1 LGELVGAAHKEILGS
16 LIEAFERV
24 HQQRGPELHIIE
36 GVPGVG
42 KTRLIQELFAELSA
56 RQPVPRYWPPEIDAT
71 DDWRSARKAIYPT
84 DVQVE
89 KDAQIP
95 WMWWGLSC
103 FARPDGRPHQALF
116 EDAPQLVAHAESITN
131 LPTSGVAGATFDI
144 GSAFI
149 GLLSIVGVALI
160 GPAAGVVAVVGAA
173 RAYATN
179 REVID
184 KVKQARRQRKR
195 ARLLDPALAGRSA
208 EIADLSALTVALS
221 ESLPFIIVIDDA
233 HAVDTT
239 LAEFLNGLMSAPNAQ
254 VLIIATAWPSGAD
267 APAPYRLLREGA
279 PGSTRPQV
287 HRLGLLDIEA
297 AGALIRGEYAG
308 NGLLSATAEA
318 EILRHTSPN
327 PLAIRLMLALPGV
340 QRALESGSLDAALQP
355 GTAMELEQIMASYWQ
370 SLPDQLQQV
379 LAIASLAGVMFLPG
393 PIIAAAMAE
402 GIADAARWLREGRDV
417 NQILTRLGDE
427 AQCFVDPV
435 MHEIARREGRAR
447 LGDQACE
454 QMRQQIMRDVTGIDV
469 TTVSYAGA
477 WLIWD
482 AQRAAFGTGQLDLST
497 LVKSGARLA
506 VAAADR
512 LEVESAIDIVRAVL
526 QILESEAHR
535 NDDHRSGMVSLT
547 FGSSDLVMY
556 LRSKLAK
563 WCAEAGRHEE
573 AVGIYR
579 SVLWASDRRNGRD
592 SRESTDIVAQIAYSL
607 LASNEHVSALLML
620 LSIRGLGG
628 SSSAES
634 DTPEWLVR
642 RHLATAYI
650 HLGDVESAW
659 QEVNELERLVALD
672 ESLSPELRDILRSL
686 VAAER
691 ERCTH
696 IERSMTM
703 INDLLELREP
713 TGEISTTARDVLN
726 QLLPTLLPV
735 DSPHH
740 RVIRA
745 ARQALGEDAG
755 PDMGRVLN
763 LPRPILPT
771 PAPGFVDT
779 WIGALEI
786 PARDSDAS
794 GSDTRQRK
802 VTPSGSWF
810 ERDLFFVDSAAV
822 YPPED
827 PRYLVVQLAAELRTI
842 ASKIFHVSEIR
853 QNLDLPIACAIFWRL
868 CGDSTHMARLSDMDD
883 SLTGGFQGL
892 SFIAGRIALSLG
904 IISMCERDAAAL
916 IGAHHPLLRD
926 EQFIE
931 QILARAREH
940 DVETLVDA
948 VWSALER

>member
-1 LGELVGAAHKEILGS
+1 MSELVGAAHKEILGS

-42 KTRLIQELFAELSA
+42 KTRLIQELYAELSA

-71 DDWRSARKAIYPT
+71 DNWRSSRKAIYPT
-84 DVQVE
+84 NVQVE

-95 WMWWGLSC
+95 WIWWGLSC

-149 GLLSIVGVALI
+149 GLLSIVGVAFI
-160 GPAAGVVAVVGAA
+160 GPAAGALAVVGAA

-184 KVKQARRQRKR
+184 KVKQARRHRKR

-208 EIADLSALTVALS
+208 EIADLNALTVALS

-239 LAEFLNGLMSAPNAQ
+239 LAEFINGLMSAPNAQ

-297 AGALIRGEYAG
+297 AGALIRGEYAS
-308 NGLLSATAEA
+308 NGLVHPLSATAVA

-454 QMRQQIMRDVTGIDV
+454 QMRQQIMRDVTGIDI

-482 AQRAAFGTGQLDLST
+482 AQRAAFDTGQLDLST

-535 NDDHRSGMVSLT
+535 NDDHRSGVMSLT
-547 FGSSDLVMY
+547 FGSSDLVMN

-579 SVLWASDRRNGRD
+579 SVLWASDRRNGRA
-592 SRESTDIVAQIAYSL
+592 SRESTDIVAKIASSL

-620 LSIRGLGG
+620 LSIRGQGG
-628 SSSAES
+628 SSSVES

-650 HLGDVESAW
+650 HLGDVESAC
-659 QEVNELERLVALD
+659 QEVNELERLASLD
-672 ESLSPELRDILRSL
+672 ESLSPELRDILWSL

-713 TGEISTTARDVLN
+713 TGEISTTTRYVLN

-735 DSPHH
+735 VSPHH

-755 PDMGRVLN
+755 PDMSRVLN

-779 WIGALEI
+779 WIAAVGA
-786 PARDSDAS
+786 DSP
-794 GSDTRQRK
+794 Q
-802 VTPSGSWF
+802 SGSWF
-810 ERDLFFVDSAAV
+810 ERDLLYLDSSV
-822 YPPED
+822 TYVPED
-827 PRYLVVQLAAELRTI
+827 PRHLVAQLAIDLRLL
-842 ASKIFHVSEIR
+842 ANKIFQVAEIR
-853 QNLDLPIACAIFWRL
+853 ENLDLPSACAVLLRL
-868 CGDSTHMARLSDMDD
+868 CLDSDHMARLTEMDA
-883 SLTGGFQGL
+883 SLTGGDRGL
-892 SFIAGRIALSLG
+892 SFIAGRISIGLG

-916 IGAHHPLLRD
+916 IGAHHPLLGD
-926 EQFIE
+926 EMFFHQM
-931 QILARAREH
+931 LVRTREP
-940 DVETLVDA
+940 DVEALVEA
-948 VWSALER
+948 TWSALER